1 MRFTEYKE
9 DVLRGS
15 PDFPLE
21 YYFIDR
27 EHRQYVMPLHWH
39 RELEIIRVKSGK
51 LHLFLNNMEYILERG
66 DLIFAGPGVLHRGE
80 PEDCVYECIV
90 FDLNMLCR
98 YSSGKIADRLLPL
111 IMGSAEIER
120 LCCPEDTELSST
132 VGALFASV
140 KTGGEFYQL
149 EVYSLI
155 AKTVYLLYKN
165 SHIALHSAS
174 KRSDR
179 QRDTMATL
187 LDYIEKNLTSKITL
201 TELSRVSGINEKY
214 LCRFFKEFSGYT
226 PTDYVNRMRV
236 ERAVSE
242 MTVGGKSIT
251 DAAFDSGFNELS
263 YFSRIFKKYIGTTPR
278 DFLRTRKNK

>member
-9 DVLRGS
+9 EILRGS
-15 PDFPLE
+15 PDFPIE
-21 YYFIDR
+21 YYYVDG
-27 EHRQYVMPLHWH
+27 EHSQYVMPLHWH
-39 RELEIIRVKSGK
+39 RELEIIRVKSGR
-51 LHLFLNNMEYILERG
+51 LTLFLNNMEYILERG
-66 DLIFAGPGVLHRGE
+66 DTVFVGPGVLHRGE
-80 PEDCVYECIV
+80 PEDCVYECLV

-98 YSSGKIADRLLPL
+98 YSSGRIADLILPL
-111 IMGSAEIER
+111 IIGSAEIER
-120 LCCPEDTELSST
+120 LCPPEDTELAST
-132 VGALFASV
+132 VGGLFSAV
-140 KTGGEFYQL
+140 EGRKDFYQI
-149 EVYSLI
+149 EVFSLV

-165 SHIALHSAS
+165 GHVTLRAAS

-179 QRDTMATL
+179 QRDTMAEL

-236 ERAVSE
+236 ERAVNE

-263 YFSRIFKKYIGTTPR
+263 YFSRIFKKYMGLTPR
-278 DFLRTRKNK
+278 EFLRVRKSK

>member
-9 DVLRGS
+9 EILRGS
-15 PDFPLE
+15 PDFPIE
-21 YYFIDR
+21 YYYLDSG
-27 EHRQYVMPLHWH
+27 HSQYVMPLHWH
-39 RELEIIRVKSGK
+39 RELEIIRVKKGR
-51 LHLFLNNMEYILERG
+51 LTLFLNNMEYLLERG
-66 DLIFAGPGVLHRGE
+66 DIVFVGPGVLHRGE
-80 PEDCVYECIV
+80 PEDCVYECLV

-98 YSSGKIADRLLPL
+98 YSSGRIADLILPL
-111 IMGSAEIER
+111 IIGSAEIER
-120 LCCPEDTELSST
+120 LCSPEDTELAST
-132 VGALFASV
+132 VGGLFSAV
-140 KTGGEFYQL
+140 KEGNDFYQI
-149 EVYSLI
+149 EVFSLV

-165 SHIALHSAS
+165 RHVTLRATS

-179 QRDTMATL
+179 QRDTMAEL

-201 TELSRVSGINEKY
+201 SDLSKISGINEKY

-236 ERAVSE
+236 ERACSE

-263 YFSRIFKKYIGTTPR
+263 YFSRIFKRYMGLTPR
-278 DFLRTRKNK
+278 EFLRMRKNK

>member
-1 MRFTEYKE
+1 MKFFEYKE
-9 DVLRGS
+9 KKTRGS

-27 EHRQYVMPLHWH
+27 EHSQYVMPLHWH
-39 RELEIIRVKSGK
+39 REIEIIRVLNGR
-51 LHLFLNNMEYILERG
+51 LHLFLNNMEYLLERG
-66 DLIFAGPGVLHRGE
+66 DVVFVGPGVLHRGE
-80 PEDCVYECIV
+80 PEECIYECIV

-98 YSSGKIADRLLPL
+98 YSSGKIADQLLPL

-120 LCCPEDTELSST
+120 LCCPEDTQLSST
-132 VGALFASV
+132 VGALFASIE
-140 KTGGEFYQL
+140 KGGEFYQL
-149 EVYSLI
+149 EVYSLV

-165 SHIALHSAS
+165 SHITLHSAS

-187 LDYIEKNLTSKITL
+187 LDYIEKNLTAKITL
-201 TELSRVSGINEKY
+201 SELSRVSGVNEKY

-226 PTDYVNRMRV
+226 PTDYVNRMRL
-236 ERAVSE
+236 ERAMNE

-263 YFSRIFKKYIGTTPR
+263 YFSRMFKKYMKVTPR
-278 DFLRTRKNK
+278 EYLRARKK